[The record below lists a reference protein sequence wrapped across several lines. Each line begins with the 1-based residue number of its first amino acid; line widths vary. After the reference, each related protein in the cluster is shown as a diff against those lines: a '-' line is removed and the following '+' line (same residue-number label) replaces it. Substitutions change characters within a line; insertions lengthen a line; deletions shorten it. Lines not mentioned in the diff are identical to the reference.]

1 MQKLL
6 RILFIFIL
14 SHQVPMFA
22 QGVKQHFEYE
32 SFEQARAASMRA
44 EKPLMAFFT
53 AEWVMPCQW
62 MEMHT
67 FTELRVQELLQNAYT
82 GVRIDIDGV
91 SGKAIKKRFGVTK
104 LPTILIFDARGTL
117 KKTIEE
123 SVSGT
128 VLADELEDFLSAYG
142 TSPAAPVATIE
153 EDPGIAL
160 PVPILEISR
169 PAIIPE
175 AIGTSPEVV
184 GNYTIQIG
192 VYADYDNA
200 LNVSQRVNEFSD
212 LKVSIVE
219 HRQNGL
225 VTYKVLAGSFADPD
239 LAQQQLLELRNHN
252 IYGLVKPIP

>member
-142 TSPAAPVATIE
+142 TGPAAPVATIE

-175 AIGTSPEVV
+175 THNSPKLVY
-184 GNYTIQIG
+184 YTIQIG
-192 VYADYDNA
+192 VYSDSDNA
-200 LNVSQRVNEFSD
+200 LKARQRINQFSD
-212 LKVSIVE
+212 LEVSIVE
-219 HRQNGL
+219 HLQNGL
-225 VTYKVLAGSFADPD
+225 LTYKVMAGSFTDQE
-239 LAQQQLLELRNHN
+239 LAHQQLLKLRSYN
-252 IYGLVKPIP
+252 IYGLVKPVP